1 MGFIAHAAWTVW
13 DAGGFLPWGSGY
25 GFPLTLEFLC
35 SLQITKAFNEEMNKD
50 TSVDDIENCMASF
63 SELRTALA
71 PGAS

>member
-1 MGFIAHAAWTVW
+1 M
-13 DAGGFLPWGSGY
+13 

-50 TSVDDIENCMASF
+50 TSVDDIEDCMASF